1 MLDRWRS
8 LILFISLVLLLFAVP
23 RPLFLEPMFAQGEES
38 PMETEEQVFR
48 SVVADFAI
56 FSYLTGD
63 VKYVRDSVYPEILR
77 ASTQEEAID
86 LLSKGFQKDLARDLA
101 CYYLAWDEGTEQ
113 LVLIPGDSIPTI
125 TAQDEAETEVIF
137 RNDHQARLQ
146 RLFYNCY
153 AEGDCYRYVIEAE
166 KEGTQW
172 KISSVSLDQIKEG
185 KKFE

>member
-1 MLDRWRS
+1 MIFKIKASGL
-8 LILFISLVLLLFAVP
+8 LIALTLFMFFFA
-23 RPLFLEPMFAQGEES
+23 RPFLPEPTLAQGEDT
-38 PMETEEQVFR
+38 PTETARQVFR
-48 SVVADFAI
+48 CVVADFAI
-56 FSYLTGD
+56 FSSLTGD
-63 VKYVRDSVYPEILR
+63 VRYVRNSVYPEILQ

-101 CYYLAWDEGTEQ
+101 CYYLAWDEELEL
-113 LVLIPGDSIPTI
+113 LVLIPCDSIPVI
-125 TAQDEAETEVIF
+125 TAQDEDETEVIF

-153 AEGDCYRYVIEAE
+153 AEGDCYRYIIEAE

-172 KISSVSLDQIKEG
+172 KISSVSLDELKAG

>member
-1 MLDRWRS
+1 MVFRVRS
-8 LILFISLVLLLFAVP
+8 LCSLISLIFLLFFFA
-23 RPLFLEPMFAQGEES
+23 RAFCLEPMFVQGEES
-38 PMETEEQVFR
+38 PMETGEQVFH